1 MIALARFIMA
11 GPSQAA
17 LVAAA
22 AAILA
27 LILPPLAW
35 VSGGVVALIALHLG
49 PQRGVQLMILSGLAT
64 MGFGWIAVGTPML
77 AFGIVMLL
85 WMPVWLAAV
94 VLRNTVSL
102 SLALQLI
109 TALAVV
115 FVLVLQFGFP
125 ELQTE
130 LSKEFDRLIQ
140 PIVEQQQTTATKEEL
155 VDAVGLVLP
164 LMPGLLAMGMMI
176 GSVISLLLGRW
187 WQAALYN
194 PGGYAKEFNAL
205 RLGKILASITTVT
218 LLISFIT
225 DAELVTMLAL
235 VLLGIYLIQGLALMH
250 GVIEYKQINK
260 VWLFGLYFMIFL
272 LPHLVVLPLSVFGL
286 TDAWIDF
293 RRRLTN

>member
-130 LSKEFDRLIQ
+130 LSKEFDKLIQ

-155 VDAVGLVLP
+155 VDAVDLVLP

>member
-49 PQRGVQLMILSGLAT
+49 PQRGAQLMILSGLAT

-130 LSKEFDRLIQ
+130 LSKEFDKLIQ

-155 VDAVGLVLP
+155 VDAVDLVLP

>member
-11 GPSQAA
+11 GSSQAA
-17 LVAAA
+17 LVAAV

-35 VSGGVVALIALHLG
+35 ISGGVIALTVLHLG
-49 PQRGVQLMILSGLAT
+49 AQRGVQVMIFSGLAT
-64 MGFGWIAVGTPML
+64 MGFGWFALGTPML

-85 WMPVWLAAV
+85 WMPVWSAAV

-102 SLALQLI
+102 SFALQLI
-109 TALAVV
+109 TALAIV

-130 LSKEFDRLIQ
+130 LSKEFDQLIQ
-140 PIVEQQQTTATKEEL
+140 PVIEQQQTTATKEEL
-155 VDAVGLVLP
+155 IAAVDLVLS
-164 LMPGLLAMGMMI
+164 LIPGLLAVGMMT
-176 GSVISLLLGRW
+176 GAVISLLLGRW

-194 PGGYAKEFNAL
+194 PGGFAKEFNVL
-205 RLGKILASITTVT
+205 RLGKVLASITTVV
-218 LLISFIT
+218 LLISLIT
-225 DAELVTMLAL
+225 DAELIAMLAM
-235 VLLGIYLIQGLALMH
+235 VLLGIYLFQGLALMH
-250 GVIEYKQINK
+250 GVTEHKQINK